1 MSYQI
6 KIPSCIFGGAGS
18 IENVKAVIEKENAK
32 KVIIFTDKGIRS
44 TGLLDLLTDILEE
57 NKTEYQVFDDL
68 ACEPSYQDVEKV
80 MKEVENTSGD
90 LIIAIGGGSV
100 MDAAKLCCVLKD
112 ADYTIK
118 DLLNDPMLA
127 KKQIKTVMIPT
138 TCGTGSEATCNAIVA
153 VPEEQSKKG
162 IVNDS
167 MIPDYVVLDSNMIRK
182 LPKSI
187 VAATGVDALAHVVEC
202 FTSKKAT
209 PFSDTYAAAGAKL
222 IFHNIREAIRST
234 GLLDLLTDILEENK
248 TEYQVF
254 DDLACEPSY
263 QDVEKVMK
271 EVENTSGDLIIAIG
285 GGSVMDAAKL
295 CCVLKDADYTIKD
308 LLNDPMLAKKQIK
321 TVMIPTTCGTGS
333 EATCNAIVAV
343 PEEQS
348 KKGIVNDSMIPDYVV
363 LDSNMIRKLP
373 KSIVAA
379 TGVDALAH
387 VVECFTSK
395 KATPFSDTYAAAG
408 AKLIFHNIREAYNNP
423 DNMEAKSNMMTGAFY
438 GGVAI
443 TGSGT
448 TAVHALSYPLG
459 GKYHIAHGVSNAILF
474 AHVME
479 FNKDAC
485 SKRLAILCDAVYPE
499 LAGKSEDEKAQ
510 YMIDQ
515 IADIVKV
522 TNIPT
527 DLKEF
532 GVKPEDLDFLVD
544 AGSKQQR
551 LLVNNMK
558 ELSLD
563 DIRNIYL
570 KVLK

>member
-1 MSYQI
+1 
-6 KIPSCIFGGAGS
+6 
-18 IENVKAVIEKENAK
+18 
-32 KVIIFTDKGIRS
+32 
-44 TGLLDLLTDILEE
+44 
-57 NKTEYQVFDDL
+57 
-68 ACEPSYQDVEKV
+68 
-80 MKEVENTSGD
+80 
-90 LIIAIGGGSV
+90 
-100 MDAAKLCCVLKD
+100 
-112 ADYTIK
+112 
-118 DLLNDPMLA
+118 
-127 KKQIKTVMIPT
+127 
-138 TCGTGSEATCNAIVA
+138 
-153 VPEEQSKKG
+153 
-162 IVNDS
+162 
-167 MIPDYVVLDSNMIRK
+167 
-182 LPKSI
+182 
-187 VAATGVDALAHVVEC
+187 
-202 FTSKKAT
+202 
-209 PFSDTYAAAGAKL
+209 
-222 IFHNIREAIRST
+222 
-234 GLLDLLTDILEENK
+234 
-248 TEYQVF
+248 
-254 DDLACEPSY
+254 
-263 QDVEKVMK
+263 MK

-474 AHVME
+474 CTCLWN

-485 SKRLAILCDAVYPE
+485 SKETCNTFAMLFTLS
-499 LAGKSEDEKAQ
+499 LQGKSEDEKAQ

-551 LLVNNMK
+551 LLVNNNERIK
-558 ELSLD
+558 P
-563 DIRNIYL
+563 
-570 KVLK
+570 